1 MNARPD
7 DRFLARRWFN
17 GGSALPLVRRYLE
30 DGLPDEA
37 AMIARMALRFDDCL
51 DHDALEATLYESASA
66 PDGWLAALEDF
77 AKSPSE
83 ERWHELMCFVPEDVF
98 YQRLRNT
105 IVLLM
110 KLGCDGNILFRC
122 ATRLGITS
130 DVFDLVASGTVD
142 PEVIVERGSGSPA
155 RAMWL
160 ALAAQASFVRGDR
173 WNTVR
178 LLREAFNDEE
188 AAYLAWASTSE
199 IRRDSDDALNAELDK
214 VGIPRV

>member
-1 MNARPD
+1 MTTHLD
-7 DRFLARRWFN
+7 DRFLARQWFN
-17 GGSALPLVRRYLE
+17 GGSALPLVRQLLE
-30 DGLPDEA
+30 DDRPDEA
-37 AMIARMALRFDDCL
+37 AMIARMALRFDDCQ
-51 DHDALEATLYESASA
+51 DRDALEATLLESASA
-66 PDGWLAALEDF
+66 PDGWLAALEEF

-83 ERWHELMCFVPEDVF
+83 ERWQELMCFVPEEVF

-130 DVFDLVASGTVD
+130 DVFDLAASGTVD
-142 PEVIVERGSGSPA
+142 PDVIVERGSGSRA

-178 LLREAFNDEE
+178 LLREAFTDEE
-188 AAYLAWASTSE
+188 SAYLAWASTSE
-199 IRRDSDDALNAELDK
+199 IRRDADDALNAELDK
-214 VGIPRV
+214 VGVPRV

>member
-7 DRFLARRWFN
+7 DRFLARQWFN
-17 GGSALPLVRRYLE
+17 GGSALPLVRQYLD
-30 DGLPDEA
+30 DGRPDEA
-37 AMIARMALRFDDCL
+37 AMVARMAIRWDDCP
-51 DHDALEATLYESASA
+51 DRDALEATLLESASA
-66 PDGWLAALEDF
+66 PDGWLTALEDF
-77 AKSPSE
+77 SKSPS
-83 ERWHELMCFVPEDVF
+83 PEDVF

-130 DVFDLVASGTVD
+130 DVFDLAASGTVD
-142 PEVIVERGSGSPA
+142 PDVIVERGSESPA

-178 LLREAFNDEE
+178 LLREAFSDEE
-188 AAYLAWASTSE
+188 TAFLAWASTSE
-199 IRRDSDDALNAELDK
+199 IRTEADDALNEELDK
-214 VGIPRV
+214 VGVPRL